1 MTIKQKDNIIA
12 EIVSLLE
19 KSIIVDEENPK
30 PQVSDNKNPP
40 IELLTIKECVKE
52 VSGLS
57 EHTVRQLIAQ
67 DKIPYIRTGQ
77 GKRGK
82 ILINKSA
89 LLNYLSM
96 AA

>member
-1 MTIKQKDNIIA
+1 MTIKKKKELIA

-19 KSIIVDEENPK
+19 QVIIVEEESSK
-30 PQVSDNKNPP
+30 PQVSDNTNPP
-40 IELLTIKECVKE
+40 IELLTIKECVKA

-67 DKIPYIRTGQ
+67 DKIPYIRTDQ

-82 ILINKSA
+82 ILVNKSA
-89 LLNYLSM
+89 LLKYLNS